1 MKKRKHPYED
11 KPKKHFWSPAV
22 AKLHFSD
29 IEDIW
34 TPKFIITKKDRVIT
48 FGSCFAQH
56 IGRALRK
63 NGFNWYITEKAPL
76 NCNETL
82 KNSFNYEI
90 FSARTGNIYTTSLL
104 KQWTEWSLAEDVQ
117 IDNDIWQSDN
127 RFYDPFRPVIE
138 PQGFES
144 PEEVRLSRQTTIK
157 NFREA
162 IKHCDVFVF
171 TLGLTESWYDNKFG
185 YEYPLCPG
193 TTTGEFIDGQHIFR
207 SQKFN
212 EIYDNLKS
220 TLNLIKVIN
229 ENCKFLLTVSPVP
242 LTATNTNNH
251 VLVATMHSKSIL
263 RAVAGQLASE
273 LSNVDYF
280 PSYEIINSPVYKG
293 SFFEPNLRSVNHF
306 GVEFV
311 MKNFF
316 DCLTKKYG
324 NLNSKKAAEI
334 PFSDV
339 VCEEELLNAFGE

>member
-1 MKKRKHPYED
+1 MKNSKHPYEN

-29 IEDIW
+29 IEELW
-34 TPKFIITKKDRVIT
+34 SPKFEITDKDRVIT

-76 NCNETL
+76 NCKEAL
-82 KNSFNYEI
+82 KTNFNYEI

-104 KQWTEWSLAEDVQ
+104 KQWTEWSLAGKVQ
-117 IDNDIWQSDN
+117 IENDVWHSNN

-138 PQGFES
+138 PEGFSS
-144 PEEVRLSRQTTIK
+144 PEEVRISRQVTIK
-157 NFREA
+157 KFGEA
-162 IKHCDVFVF
+162 VKHCNVFVF
-171 TLGLTESWYDNKFG
+171 TLGLTESWYDSKFG

-193 TTTGEFIDGQHIFR
+193 TTTGEFIEGQHIFKN
-207 SQKFN
+207 QTFK

-220 TLNLIKVIN
+220 TLSLIKEIN

-263 RAVAGQLASE
+263 RAVAGHLASE
-273 LSNVDYF
+273 LSDVDYF

-293 SFFEPNLRSVNHF
+293 SFFEPNLRGVNHF
-306 GVEFV
+306 GVAFV

-316 DCLTKKYG
+316 DCLSKKYG
-324 NLNSKKAAEI
+324 NTSYKKSPEKTS
-334 PFSDV
+334 SDV